1 MPTWRRKEVRK
12 VVRRVRDEGALTIAD
27 IKDDV
32 LVDKDHPWASRKPSK
47 RALQAAFFRGELVD
61 RPARGHAQDL

>member
-1 MPTWRRKEVRK
+1 MRRREVRK
-12 VVRRVRDEGALTIAD
+12 VIRRVRDEGALTIAD

-47 RALQAAFFRGELVD
+47 RALQAAFFRGELAIARREGCS
-61 RPARGHAQDL
+61 RPTS